1 MGGLIRAM
9 AMILA
14 CVSVAV
20 VLTEAAAVFVVWQRG
35 WLTPH
40 YLREIRMVFET
51 TEEEKEAAAR
61 AEETPKVSLDEVVRE
76 RALRILDLDKR
87 EKDLQQLHDDVMA
100 QAQEISAA
108 RTTITA
114 ARDAFRKELE
124 ALRKESATAA
134 IEQARGVLLAMP
146 PADAAT
152 KLTQISEREA
162 IHLVRGMPE
171 KSIAKILKEFSTT
184 PEQIDRGKKLFEAI
198 ARAEPEVAVIDK
210 AENTQPPPART
221 PAPTP

>member
-1 MGGLIRAM
+1 MGGLIRSL

-40 YLREIRMVFET
+40 YLREVRMVFEN
-51 TEEEKEAAAR
+51 TEEEREAAAR
-61 AEETPKVSLDEVVRE
+61 AEETPKVSLDDVVRE

-87 EKDLQQLHDDVMA
+87 ESDLKQLHDDVLT
-100 QAQEISAA
+100 QAEELNSL
-108 RTTITA
+108 RTSITEN
-114 ARDAFRKELE
+114 RDAFRKELE
-124 ALRKESATAA
+124 ALRKESTTAA
-134 IEQARGVLLAMP
+134 IEQARGILLAMP
-146 PADAAT
+146 PVDAAT
-152 KLTQISEREA
+152 KLTQITEREA
-162 IHLVRGMPE
+162 IHLLRGMPE

-184 PEQIDRGKKLFEAI
+184 PEQIDRGRKLFEAL

-210 AENTQPPPART
+210 AEGKST
-221 PAPTP
+221 PAARPPTP

>member
-1 MGGLIRAM
+1 MGGLIRSL
-9 AMILA
+9 AMIFA

-40 YLREIRMVFET
+40 YFREVRMVFES
-51 TEEEKEAAAR
+51 TEQEREAAAR
-61 AEETPKVSLDEVVRE
+61 AEESPKVSLDDVVRE

-87 EKDLQQLHDDVMA
+87 ESDLKQLHDDVLS
-100 QAQEISAA
+100 QAEELNAL
-108 RTTITA
+108 RTSITET
-114 ARDAFRKELE
+114 RDAFRKELE
-124 ALRKESATAA
+124 TLRKESTTAA

-146 PADAAT
+146 PVDAAA
-152 KLTQISEREA
+152 KLSQITEREA
-162 IHLVRGMPE
+162 IHLLRGMPE

-184 PEQIDRGKKLFEAI
+184 PEQIDRGRKLFEAL

-210 AENTQPPPART
+210 AEGTPT
-221 PAPTP
+221 PAPRPPSP